1 VANGRI
7 INKKISL
14 SKAVDNLSSD
24 TCRLAFTWTIPHLD
38 RDGRIHG
45 DPVVLQSIVFPR
57 RIDITSDVMES
68 FIQEWAE
75 AGLVQWYE
83 AEGDM
88 WLSFPGFARNQPNM
102 RYDKEAES
110 VIPPYK
116 QETDLLRTK
125 DGPTPDLVR
134 SKDGVAPDPGR
145 TKYARR
151 EEKRTRREEKI
162 YAPPAPQNDDD
173 RSVYHIIEQAFLSKN
188 QDFAYGRE
196 GAHIVELEKKAL
208 ARPDPLDFIKKVI
221 TVFWQLTHSNDKLF
235 KDQPFLPSVLNSGGL
250 WPRVMKKIEQMEEQ
264 HEELDPELEHFIDNL
279 FLEQSP

>member
-1 VANGRI
+1 MANGRI

-14 SKAVDNLSSD
+14 SKAVNDLSSD

-75 AGLVQWYE
+75 AGLVQWYK
-83 AEGDM
+83 AEGDL
-88 WLSFPGFARNQPNM
+88 WLCFPGFHRNQPNM

-110 VIPPYK
+110 VCPAYE
-116 QETDLLRTK
+116 QGADLLRTR
-125 DGPTPDLVR
+125 DGPTPDQR
-134 SKDGVAPDPGR
+134 RTKDGVAPDKVHLKR
-145 TKYARR
+145 REENSR
-151 EEKRTRREEKI
+151 EEKRSMQ
-162 YAPPAPQNDDD
+162 PPAAPNDTD

-208 ARPDPLDFIKKVI
+208 ARGNPIAFIKKVI
-221 TVFWQLTHSNDKLF
+221 TVFWQLTHSDDKLF
-235 KDQPFLPSVLNSGGL
+235 KDQPFLPSILNSSGL
-250 WPRVMKKIEQMEEQ
+250 WPRVMKKIEQMDEYNEQ
-264 HEELDPELEHFIDNL
+264 LDPELERFIDNL
-279 FLEQSP
+279 FLEQA